1 MQKVRKYAKCLWKT
15 FPPHFSTRISYRIY
29 QHTYIVDT
37 LTYVKQ
43 MSKCVWIC
51 WANSFLG
58 FRVVELVVKVRQHIK
73 IRPDDGDLETSNENY

>member
-1 MQKVRKYAKCLWKT
+1 MLSGQEKL
-15 FPPHFSTRISYRIY
+15 FFSIPCILVKENSLQNIP
-29 QHTYIVDT
+29 TYIVDT

-58 FRVVELVVKVRQHIK
+58 FGVVQFVGEACQHIK
-73 IRPDDGDLETSNENY
+73 IGPRASHHIHAH